1 MDSRPSPTGLLSPVR
16 SGRFGSMLIYSMSV
30 SADGFI
36 YDRDGDFN
44 WEPFTNDLR
53 DFHLEQVSG
62 LGAYIL
68 GRRLYETMRVWDTD
82 PAMRETAENAAF
94 ADVWGRL
101 PKVVFSR
108 TLHSVDSS
116 ARLATSSVADEVATT
131 LATTDL
137 DVSIGG
143 SDLAAQAI
151 ELDLVDD
158 YRMFRFPVIVGGGTR
173 YFPSVDSVLPL
184 DLVESRVFGSQVV
197 FERYRRIR

>member
-1 MDSRPSPTGLLSPVR
+1 
-16 SGRFGSMLIYSMSV
+16 MLIFSMSV

-44 WEPFTNDLR
+44 WGPLSDDLR

-68 GRRLYETMRVWDTD
+68 GRRLYETMRAWDTD

>member
-1 MDSRPSPTGLLSPVR
+1 
-16 SGRFGSMLIYSMSV
+16 MLIYSMSV

-44 WEPFTNDLR
+44 WGPLSNELR

-62 LGAYIL
+62 LGAYML

-82 PAMRETAENAAF
+82 PAMRETPADAAF

-108 TLHSVDSS
+108 TLDSVDSS
-116 ARLATSSVADEVATT
+116 ARLAGSSMADEVATT
-131 LATTDL
+131 VASTHLG
-137 DVSIGG
+137 VSIGG
-143 SDLAAQAI
+143 SDLAGQAI
-151 ELDLVDD
+151 ALDLVDD
-158 YRMFRFPVIVGGGTR
+158 YRMFRYPVIVGGGAR
-173 YFPSVDSVLPL
+173 YFPTVGNILPL
-184 DLVESRVFGSQVV
+184 ELVESRVFGSMVV